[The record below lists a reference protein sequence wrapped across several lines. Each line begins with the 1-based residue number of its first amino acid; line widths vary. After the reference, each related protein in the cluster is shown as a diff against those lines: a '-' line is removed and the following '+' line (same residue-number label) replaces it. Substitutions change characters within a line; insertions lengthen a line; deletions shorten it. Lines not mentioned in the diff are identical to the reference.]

1 MDASKLALLEAWGEG
16 PFNIVHPLPP
26 KKKEEKEG
34 ASKSFLPGSASSA
47 LPHTLSGGTRAA

>member
-16 PFNIVHPLPP
+16 PFNIVHPPPP
-26 KKKEEKEG
+26 KKKEKEG

-47 LPHTLSGGTRAA
+47 LPHTLSAGTRAA

>member
-16 PFNIVHPLPP
+16 PFNIVHPPP
-26 KKKEEKEG
+26 KKKEKEG

-47 LPHTLSGGTRAA
+47 LPHTLSAGTRAA